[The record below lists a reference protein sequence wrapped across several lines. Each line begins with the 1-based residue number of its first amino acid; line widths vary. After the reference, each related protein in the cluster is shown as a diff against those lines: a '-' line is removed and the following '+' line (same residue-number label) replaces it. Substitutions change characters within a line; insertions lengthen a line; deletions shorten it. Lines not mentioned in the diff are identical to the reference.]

1 MALQLYN
8 VHLVNGDVL
17 QVGEDY
23 DLRGPQT
30 IVNRFYKAGD
40 NDILEFRTPFTC
52 TFPARI
58 SCSSQQQMCWI
69 KEGRNGSKNQ

>member
-40 NDILEFRTPFTC
+40 NDILEFRTPFTSMYVPRKSILFVA
-52 TFPARI
+52 TADVLD
-58 SCSSQQQMCWI
+58 
-69 KEGRNGSKNQ
+69 

>member
-30 IVNRFYKAGD
+30 IVNRLDAFIKS
-40 NDILEFRTPFTC
+40 LKTHPLLT
-52 TFPARI
+52 TSVLPI
-58 SCSSQQQMCWI
+58 SDGMTISVKRSGNHG
-69 KEGRNGSKNQ
+69 EEA